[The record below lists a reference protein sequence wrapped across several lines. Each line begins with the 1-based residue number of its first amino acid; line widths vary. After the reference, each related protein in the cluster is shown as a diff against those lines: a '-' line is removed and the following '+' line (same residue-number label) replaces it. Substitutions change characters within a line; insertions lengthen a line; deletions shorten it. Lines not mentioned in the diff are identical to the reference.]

1 MPCYKATMEP
11 VRKVIR
17 REEILFFLRFHGLW
31 EGIIQLPRPPP
42 PPFDIDTMEPIEP
55 PWQAMKERIAA
66 ASSWAAEITDNPTQ
80 AMLAWIIIFSI
91 LGSVGTLAGAVLM
104 LFFLTECRLTDQDN
118 DPPPGQL
125 RHAKAAVHALLFR
138 GFAWIQRLAEF
149 RHQDIFPLT
158 PSHGHD
164 YAAPPLH
171 GQNGRHLDACPV
183 LRQRTNAA
191 RFDG

>member
-104 LFFLTECRLTDQDN
+104 LFFLIGCRLTDQDQRSATRPASSCEGSSSCLAFQRICV
-118 DPPPGQL
+118 DSKIGGIPPSGYFSVNPIS
-125 RHAKAAVHALLFR
+125 R
-138 GFAWIQRLAEF
+138 
-149 RHQDIFPLT
+149 
-158 PSHGHD
+158 S
-164 YAAPPLH
+164 
-171 GQNGRHLDACPV
+171 
-183 LRQRTNAA
+183 
-191 RFDG
+191 